1 MVTDGVQVARNHWV
15 LGLLCLGDGWHAHH
29 HRFPWS
35 ARHGL
40 EPGQWDVSWR
50 VITSLAQLGLARNVR
65 VPSAEQILRAR
76 AGAPEAIHVDA
87 A

>member
-1 MVTDGVQVARNHWV
+1 MPYGGPDLARNHWF

-50 VITSLAQLGLARNVR
+50 VIRALARLGLARNVR
-65 VPSAEQILRAR
+65 VPSAEQIRRAR